1 MSVPTESGK
10 HGYDD
15 SYREFDS
22 PLMQQIRR
30 EAYGADIGQH
40 SWVTAEDLEQDI
52 VRLQLSRIS
61 RFLDLGC
68 GPGGPLTF
76 VVGRVGCRGT
86 GVDLSSQAIT
96 AGRARAAS
104 LGIANLITLQEADLN
119 APLPFATGSFDAVMS
134 LDVLLHL
141 RDREAALREVARILA
156 PGGRLL
162 FTDAGIATGEISE
175 EEMRA
180 RSVQGA
186 AQFVTPGHN
195 ERILEL
201 AGFRLLEIQ
210 DRTAS
215 LLKNAA
221 GRLTARLA
229 HRAELEPI
237 EGSAYFASQNRY
249 LETVIALSQRGAA
262 SRMMYLAERQVEI
275 RFSRNS

>member
-1 MSVPTESGK
+1 MSSPTESGK

-30 EAYGADIGQH
+30 EAYGTDVGQH
-40 SWVTAEDLEQDI
+40 SWVTAEELEQDI
-52 VRLQLSRIS
+52 VRLQLSRAS
-61 RFLDLGC
+61 LFLDLGC

-76 VVGRVGCRGT
+76 VVGRVGCHGA
-86 GVDLSSQAIT
+86 GVDLNGSAIA

-104 LGIANLITLQEADLN
+104 LGIAGLITLQEVDLN
-119 APLPFATGSFDAVMS
+119 EPLPFASGSFDAVMS

-141 RDREAALREVARILA
+141 RDRQAVLREVARILVPA
-156 PGGRLL
+156 GRLL
-162 FTDAGIATGEISE
+162 FTDAGVATGEISD

-186 AQFVTPGHN
+186 TQFVTPGHN

-201 AGFRLLEIQ
+201 AGFRLLEMQ

-229 HRAELEPI
+229 HRAELELV
-237 EGSAYFASQNRY
+237 EGQRYFAGQSRY
-249 LETVIALSQRGAA
+249 LETVVALSQRGAA
-262 SRMMYLAERQVEI
+262 SRMMYLAER
-275 RFSRNS
+275 

>member
-1 MSVPTESGK
+1 MNFAAESGK

-22 PLMQQIRR
+22 PLMRQVRR
-30 EAYGADIGQH
+30 EAYGKDIGQH
-40 SWVTAEDLEQDI
+40 SWVTAEDLEPDI
-52 VRLQLSRIS
+52 VRLQLSSAS

-96 AGRARAAS
+96 SGGARAAS
-104 LGIANLITLQEADLN
+104 LGIAHLIVLQEADLN
-119 APLPFATGSFDAVMS
+119 APLPFASSSFDAVMS

-141 RDREAALREVARILA
+141 RDREAVLREVGRILA

-162 FTDAGIATGEISE
+162 FTDAGVATGEISD

-186 AQFVTPGHN
+186 TQFVAHGHN
-195 ERILEL
+195 ERILDL

-221 GRLTARLA
+221 GRLAARLA
-229 HRAELEPI
+229 HRAELELA
-237 EGSAYFASQNRY
+237 EGQAYFAGQNRY

-262 SRMMYLAERQVEI
+262 SRMMYLAER
-275 RFSRNS
+275 